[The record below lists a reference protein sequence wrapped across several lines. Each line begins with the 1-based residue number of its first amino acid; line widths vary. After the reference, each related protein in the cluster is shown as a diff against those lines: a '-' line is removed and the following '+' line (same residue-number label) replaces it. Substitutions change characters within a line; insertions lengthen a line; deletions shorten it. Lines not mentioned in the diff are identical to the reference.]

1 MVCWGSVVV
10 DVVAADQRG
19 PNGITGQSTVEG
31 TIMRMMVMM
40 MMDVIMMVMMM
51 MDMMLVMMV
60 ITVTVML

>member
-31 TIMRMMVMM
+31 TIMRMMVML
-40 MMDVIMMVMMM
+40 

>member
-1 MVCWGSVVV
+1 MV

-31 TIMRMMVMM
+31 TIMMMMVVVM
-40 MMDVIMMVMMM
+40 MMM

-60 ITVTVML
+60 ITVTVIL

>member
-31 TIMRMMVMM
+31 TLMM
-40 MMDVIMMVMMM
+40 MMVVVMVMM

-60 ITVTVML
+60 ITVTVIL